1 MEIKD
6 KNVTIVG
13 LAMSGIGAANLLSEL
28 GANVT
33 VTDIKTE
40 EELKDS
46 IPSLDHSVRLVLGGH
61 PENIFVSADML
72 VVSPGVPLDIP
83 PITDAKSRG
92 IPVIGEFEL
101 AYQLIQDTGYR
112 IQDKKN
118 HASCIVNHASSP
130 PSFLAVTGTN
140 GKSTT
145 TALLDFMIKK
155 GGFRTV
161 LGGNIG
167 KALTGEILKA
177 VSNQQSAVDKNLT
190 ADRYTPNADFIVAE
204 VSSFQLES
212 IKDFRPKVATILNI
226 TPDHLDRYH
235 SFEEYSDAKARIFE
249 NQKEDDF
256 LVLNWDDPVTMKVK
270 SEKLKVKS
278 EKPRIVYFSRRE
290 EVEGLYFK
298 DGIIYC
304 NLLPMMGTCPSFPL
318 IRADEIKIKGV
329 HNLEN
334 AMAASAMALIANCP
348 LETVIDSLRE
358 FPGLEHR
365 LEFVKEIN
373 GVRYFNDSKGTNVG
387 AVMKSLDSFIEP
399 IILIAGGR
407 DKAGDFS
414 QLRHLV
420 RDKVKTLVLIGEAS
434 EKMKMALGDLT
445 DTVMARDLME
455 AVRISRIMA
464 VKGDVILLSPA
475 CASFDM
481 FINFEDRGRQFKK
494 IVMEMNS

>member
-1 MEIKD
+1 LKIEIKD
-6 KNVTIVG
+6 KNVTVVG
-13 LAMSGIGAANLLSEL
+13 IARSGIGAANLLSEL

-33 VTDIKTE
+33 VTDIKTK

-46 IPSLDHSVRLVLGGH
+46 IPGLDPSVRLVLGGH

-83 PITDAKSRG
+83 PIADAKSRG
-92 IPVIGEFEL
+92 VPVIGEFEL
-101 AYQLIQDTGYR
+101 AYQIATQSIEQAG
-112 IQDKKN
+112 
-118 HASCIVNHASSP
+118 
-130 PSFLAVTGTN
+130 FLAVTGTN

-145 TALLDFMIKK
+145 TALLDFIMKK

-167 KALTGEILKA
+167 NALTGEIHKRTRETKNRGIGEVTVSPFHRIA
-177 VSNQQSAVDKNLT
+177 VSDISVD
-190 ADRYTPNADFIVAE
+190 YIVTE

-256 LVLNWDDPVTMKVK
+256 LVLNWDDPATMKVK

-278 EKPRIVYFSRRE
+278 EKPRIVYFSRKE

-298 DGIIYC
+298 DGMIYC
-304 NLLPMMGTCPSFPL
+304 NLPPMTGTVPSVTRRSPL
-318 IRADEIKIKGV
+318 IAADEIRIKGV

-373 GVRYFNDSKGTNVG
+373 AVRYFNDSKGTNVG
-387 AVMKSLDSFIEP
+387 AVMKSLESFIEP

-434 EKMKMALGDLT
+434 KKIKMALGDLT
-445 DTVMARDLME
+445 ETVMAQDLRE
-455 AVRISRIMA
+455 AVRISRSMA
-464 VKGDVILLSPA
+464 VKGDVVLLSPA

-481 FINFEDRGRQFKK
+481 FVNFEDRGRQFKK